1 MTNGGCNWLHA
12 VVQIKK
18 KTNSDPKKIIQK
30 DL

>member
-18 KTNSDPKKIIQK
+18 KQSLRSKKDNSKNI
-30 DL
+30 